1 MVIRLTN
8 GRNIGWTGKSL
19 SWSGTLDHYFANSD
33 IRNNYR
39 LYFTTKD
46 FNSNGAIILSL
57 HFTAATKLA
66 TQENSKGYINDAVVL
81 FFWLASPLTVFL
93 LAAICC
99 LSEEMPYL
107 V

>member
-8 GRNIGWTGKSL
+8 GRNIGWTGKSR

-66 TQENSKGYINDAVVL
+66 TQENSEEACAVIWLLSLHRHLSQPEANL
-81 FFWLASPLTVFL
+81 F
-93 LAAICC
+93 
-99 LSEEMPYL
+99 
-107 V
+107 